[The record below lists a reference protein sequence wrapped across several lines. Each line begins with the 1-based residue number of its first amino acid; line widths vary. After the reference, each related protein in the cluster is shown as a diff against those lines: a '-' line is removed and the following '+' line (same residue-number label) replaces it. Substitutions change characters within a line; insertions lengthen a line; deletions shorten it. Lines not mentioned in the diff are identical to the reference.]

1 MYIPKHLLL
10 AFDSL
15 TEAAKAYSE
24 WNANNRPVGRPK
36 TTDNGISLGDLKKML
51 KSNQTHQTTKKRYIN
66 YEKRGFKV

>member
-36 TTDNGISLGDLKKML
+36 TTDNGISLGDLKKMV
-51 KSNQTHQTTKKRYIN
+51 KKTTTNR
-66 YEKRGFKV
+66 